1 MVFLGKNYKYFI
13 GCKDDNHKIKPL
25 CKGIQKRVKSYD
37 REPKWMY
44 FYKKINYQKD
54 TTVFG
59 IKSAKVLRKNLI
71 ANQSTIKKFSKPN

>member
-1 MVFLGKNYKYFI
+1 METEKHKFHHCKNLNVDIAKIQVCGMVFLGKNYKYFI

-44 FYKKINYQKD
+44 FY
-54 TTVFG
+54 
-59 IKSAKVLRKNLI
+59 
-71 ANQSTIKKFSKPN
+71 